1 MINASFSIVMILTI
15 IAWGIYRLVL
25 YKRNKKINILRECV
39 LLLFLLYFLVLLLVT
54 VFKYSAISFSNPLD
68 KYVYNKYGVFGIIN
82 LIPFKETI
90 STLTDNH
97 VPIMMPIRNIVGNIL
112 LFIPLGLMIPILFE
126 KYNKLS
132 KIFFLGFI
140 SSLSIEVVQLFV
152 GDNVSDIDDVIFNTT
167 GAILGL
173 LCYKLLKKVV
183 KKTKLNNTLESINDS
198 YTENIFNKSIK
209 VLSMISILIVSVYT
223 YYVYDQTGSDKLS
236 NQELAMEIFKDNS
249 GKFIDSKDLED
260 KKFYLFK
267 NEDGLATQA
276 LVKYG
281 KSRYANSYES
291 YGYYIGNDV
300 GYTIDFMSKL
310 EPSTDKITYSVIVYG
325 KNSNASKLVI
335 TLDKKDYKI
344 DLKTNDYFL
353 AVYPEYLE
361 IDEDIISNIHNG
373 VNSEDFTIKFLDSNG
388 NIVKDMKFKKE

>member
-1 MINASFSIVMILTI
+1 MINANFSIVIILTI
-15 IAWGIYRLVL
+15 ITWGIYRLVL
-25 YKRNKKINILRECV
+25 YKRNKKINILRECI
-39 LLLFLLYFLVLLLVT
+39 LLLFVLYFLVLLLIT
-54 VFKYSAISFSNPLD
+54 IFKFSSISFSNPLD
-68 KYVYNKYGVFGIIN
+68 KYGYRKYGVFGIIN

-90 STLTDNH
+90 STLTNNR

-152 GDNVSDIDDVIFNTT
+152 GDNVSDIDDIIFNTT

-173 LCYKLLKKVV
+173 LCYKFLKKVV
-183 KKTKLNNTLESINDS
+183 EKTRLNDSLESINDS

-223 YYVYDQTGSDKLS
+223 YYVYDQTGSSKLS
-236 NQELAMEIFKDNS
+236 NEELAMEIFKDNS

-281 KSRYANSYES
+281 KSRYANSYEG
-291 YGYYIGNDV
+291 YGYYTGNDA
-300 GYTIDFMSKL
+300 GYTIDFVSKL
-310 EPSTDKITYSVIVYG
+310 EPSTDKVTHSVIVYG
-325 KNSNASKLVI
+325 KNSNASKLII
-335 TLDKKDYKI
+335 TLGKKDYKI

-353 AVYPEYLE
+353 ALYPEYLE
-361 IDEDIISNIHNG
+361 IDENTINNIHND
-373 VNSEDFTIKFLDSNG
+373 VNSENFAVKFLDSKG
-388 NIVKDMKFKKE
+388 NIVKYMKFKN

>member
-1 MINASFSIVMILTI
+1 M
-15 IAWGIYRLVL
+15 
-25 YKRNKKINILRECV
+25 
-39 LLLFLLYFLVLLLVT
+39 
-54 VFKYSAISFSNPLD
+54 
-68 KYVYNKYGVFGIIN
+68 
-82 LIPFKETI
+82 
-90 STLTDNH
+90 
-97 VPIMMPIRNIVGNIL
+97 
-112 LFIPLGLMIPILFE
+112 
-126 KYNKLS
+126 
-132 KIFFLGFI
+132 
-140 SSLSIEVVQLFV
+140 
-152 GDNVSDIDDVIFNTT
+152 
-167 GAILGL
+167 LGL

-209 VLSMISILIVSVYT
+209 VLSMISILIFSVYT

-236 NQELAMEIFKDNS
+236 NEELAIEIFKDNS

-281 KSRYANSYES
+281 KSRYANSYEG
-291 YGYYIGNDV
+291 YGYYTGNDV

-335 TLDKKDYKI
+335 TLGKKDYKI
-344 DLKTNDYFL
+344 DLKINDYFL

-361 IDEDIISNIHNG
+361 IAENTINNIHNG
-373 VNSEDFTIKFLDSNG
+373 VNSEDFTIKFLDSNE
-388 NIVKDMKFKKE
+388 NIVKDMKFSNE